1 MSQRTD
7 YLVDVLKHIGS
18 PLMVA
23 INRALVGNQ
32 GVEADAKS
40 LAEALG
46 KSVKTGIDLGD
57 LLDLNPVEA
66 NDDSLRVGLTALASS
81 LVAAQI
87 EKKGQMP
94 EDGELKRI
102 VDGMQT
108 VVAFSDNFSPSP
120 ENIARLE
127 HLKAMGPAGDVAQT
141 NLQYVFA
148 FLPVVQ
154 AISEFSFGEQEQ
166 KLTVDVTGKIV
177 LRSDEMAMKLMPL
190 LEEEAFKSAS
200 LALLGSLAQIYV
212 DAHRAEVKA
221 AAANTEGPGPSLD
234 KVWSRFDAQVSMLEI
249 LVQNLVPDDLEQSPA
264 AGPAVQQA
272 TDTAPSAPMG
282 GQASVQPAPQQDTE
296 ASAAP
301 VTPPAQ
307 QAQELA
313 QAAAPSAPQQAPV
326 AQEPA
331 QAQAQAQVS
340 ANPMSMFASK
350 PQETQNAPAQEAQQ
364 APPSPPVTPPPAVQ
378 NETVAQTSAPAQNQ
392 AEQANQANPMAM
404 FASKPQEAQ
413 SAPAQE
419 APQMPPAQ
427 PAQSV
432 APPVQ
437 HQAPAA
443 QEPAQAQA
451 STNPMAMFA
460 SKPQETQAPQQQ
472 TADAQASSG
481 EGAAEGSSEGS
492 SSAGESGGGP
502 MSFFKKGD

>member
-200 LALLGSLAQIYV
+200 LALLGSLTQIYV

-272 TDTAPSAPMG
+272 TDTAPSAPIG
-282 GQASVQPAPQQDTE
+282 GQASVQPAPQQDTG

-307 QAQELA
+307 QAQEPA
-313 QAAAPSAPQQAPV
+313 QATAPSAPQQAPV

-331 QAQAQAQVS
+331 QAQAQAS

-350 PQETQNAPAQEAQQ
+350 PQEGQSAPAQETPQ

-378 NETVAQTSAPAQNQ
+378 NEIVAQASAPAQNQ
-392 AEQANQANPMAM
+392 AEQTSQANPMAM
-404 FASKPQEAQ
+404 FASKPQETQ

-419 APQMPPAQ
+419 APQAPPAQ
-427 PAQSV
+427 PSQPV
-432 APPVQ
+432 APPAQ
-437 HQAPAA
+437 QQAPAA
-443 QEPAQAQA
+443 QEPSQAQA
-451 STNPMAMFA
+451 SANPMAMFA